1 MSSQTKIQ
9 GEMCD
14 KASDGFNLM
23 MANKIKSL
31 DLIDNLIDLK
41 IIIKEIEKTNNN
53 ERIEVKK

>member
-1 MSSQTKIQ
+1 
-9 GEMCD
+9 MCD
-14 KASDGFNLM
+14 KASDGFNVM